1 MMQAMEKSDRDT
13 TAATTTTTTTGQAT
27 AGGAA
32 NDAAAVAAAAADR
45 PSEGIPLL
53 VAVAMI
59 AGAAVLRLVIYN
71 DRLLPI
77 GFGVPLVLFGWLRSR
92 RYLWVTAAAFI
103 GITFVKF

>member
-13 TAATTTTTTTGQAT
+13 TSATTTTTTTGQAT

-32 NDAAAVAAAAADR
+32 NDAAAVAAAAAAAAAADR

-92 RYLWVTAAAFI
+92 RYLWV
-103 GITFVKF
+103 